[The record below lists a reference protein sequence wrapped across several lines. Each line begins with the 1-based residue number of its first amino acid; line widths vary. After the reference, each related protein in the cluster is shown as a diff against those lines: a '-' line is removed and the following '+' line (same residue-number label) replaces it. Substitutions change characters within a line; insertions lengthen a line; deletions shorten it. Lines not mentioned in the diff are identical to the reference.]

1 MKTAASV
8 AALMVVSV
16 VWVAS
21 AAPAVEALAPQT
33 VSGSCTWSVVT
44 APSGDETF
52 ANRLEDVV
60 AVSASDVWAV
70 GWLGGFAAIQHWDGT
85 SWTNAT
91 VPAVGGAT
99 QSRLLGVDA
108 AGANDVW
115 AVGYAIVDDAYRT
128 LTIHWDG
135 TAWSIVPSPNLA
147 IAGSAVINA
156 LNDVTI
162 VSATDAW
169 AVGGDIRNFNANIS
183 EAVLMRWNGSKWSL
197 SIPPAASIE
206 TVDASRYAVDAV
218 SSSDVWA
225 LGDTGELRWDGTR
238 WNYVGVDSQ
247 TTVGVT
253 ALATNN
259 AWAVGTTPRFIHEF
273 EVFPAD
279 PYASQWNGTTWVRT
293 SLPKV
298 AGSKGTGDSFVRAVD
313 AAAINDVWAVG
324 LTGQGTYVV
333 HYDGTAWSLVSSPDA
348 VTTFSN
354 ISITNELFG
363 IAALSSTNVWAVGF
377 YRDASLFEFPLI
389 LHYTCDE
396 DPDPDPVALASLS
409 LGAKSV
415 VGGSSTT
422 GTVTLSDL
430 APAGGTT
437 VTLSSSQ
444 SIAVVPSSVVVPA
457 GSATATFQV
466 TTTSVRSSRT
476 VTITASYAGAS
487 FSEMLRVTASRP
499 PR

>member
-1 MKTAASV
+1 
-8 AALMVVSV
+8 MVVSG
-16 VWVAS
+16 VWVTS
-21 AAPAVEALAPQT
+21 AAPAVEALAAQT
-33 VSGSCTWSVVT
+33 ASGSCAWSVVT

-85 SWTNAT
+85 SWTNAA
-91 VPAVGGAT
+91 VAAVGGAT
-99 QSRLLGVDA
+99 QSRLLGIDA
-108 AGANDVW
+108 AGANNVW

-135 TAWSIVPSPNLA
+135 TAWSIVPSPNLS

-206 TVDASRYAVDAV
+206 TVDASRYTVDAV
-218 SSSDVWA
+218 SPSDVWA

-259 AWAVGTTPRFIHEF
+259 AWAVGTTPRFVNEF

-313 AAAINDVWAVG
+313 AAASDDVWAVG

-377 YRDASLFEFPLI
+377 YRDASLFEFPLV

-396 DPDPDPVALASLS
+396 DPDPVALTSLS
-409 LGAKSV
+409 LGATSV

-437 VTLSSSQ
+437 VTLSSSR
-444 SIAVVPSSVVVPA
+444 SIVRVPSSVLVPA
-457 GSATATFQV
+457 GSATASFEV
-466 TTTSVRSSRT
+466 TTKRVRSSRN

-487 FSEMLRVTASRP
+487 FSEMLTVTANRP